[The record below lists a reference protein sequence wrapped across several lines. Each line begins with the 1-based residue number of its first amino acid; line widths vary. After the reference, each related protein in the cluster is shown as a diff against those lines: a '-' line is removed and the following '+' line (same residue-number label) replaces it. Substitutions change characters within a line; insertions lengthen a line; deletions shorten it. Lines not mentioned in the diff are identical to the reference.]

1 MRISDWSSD
10 VCSSDLAVHIGQ
22 RLEVGL
28 VFAELLGAAVKEAD
42 VRVDALNDLAVEL
55 EDEAQHAVRG
65 GVLRAEVDRVVGDFD
80 IDDGRVGGLGLA
92 FDLFEIFS
100 HAPTVSTRKPESR
113 HEGKYGSRSSPGQ
126 SQ

>member
-65 GVLRAEVDRVVGDFD
+65 GVLRAEVDRVVGDFE
-80 IDDGRVGGLGLA
+80 IGRESCRERVCQY
-92 FDLFEIFS
+92 
-100 HAPTVSTRKPESR
+100 VSISLVA
-113 HEGKYGSRSSPGQ
+113 YS
-126 SQ
+126 